1 MSEASAEAL
10 YQRAIIDLARKAET
24 MPLLAAPAVRVT
36 VDNPLCGDRVILDL
50 TLDQEGR
57 VQEVG
62 NRTRGCLLC
71 QAASAAI
78 GRNALGQDAAS
89 LEAAFGRLNEALQNG
104 FDDAAETLWPD
115 LLVFAPVHRHKS
127 RRDCVLLP
135 FKALTQALGK
145 AAG

>member
-62 NRTRGCLLC
+62 SSCSSVLRRSSRVRARPSALATRSCADLT
-71 QAASAAI
+71 SP
-78 GRNALGQDAAS
+78 
-89 LEAAFGRLNEALQNG
+89 RLICG
-104 FDDAAETLWPD
+104 
-115 LLVFAPVHRHKS
+115 
-127 RRDCVLLP
+127 
-135 FKALTQALGK
+135 
-145 AAG
+145 